1 MTGKDLIK
9 KYESLRLIAYLCPA
23 GIPTIGWGHT
33 KGVSI
38 GDTCSK
44 EQAEKWF
51 DEDYNEAKT
60 GLYKYVK
67 VPLNE
72 NQEGALISF
81 IFNLGIGN
89 FSSSTLLKLLN
100 QGKYLE
106 ASEQFVRWNK
116 SKGRVLTGLTNRRL
130 EEKQLF
136 NTSMGV

>member
-23 GIPTIGWGHT
+23 GVPTIGWGHT
-33 KGVSI
+33 KDVSI
-38 GDTCSK
+38 GDTCTK
-44 EQAEKWF
+44 EQAEGWF
-51 DEDYNEAKT
+51 DEVYNEAKK

-81 IFNLGIGN
+81 IFNLGVGN

-136 NTSMGV
+136 NTPVEV

>member
-33 KGVSI
+33 KDVSI
-38 GDTCSK
+38 GDTCTK
-44 EQAEKWF
+44 EQAEGWF
-51 DEDYNEAKT
+51 DEDYNEAKK

-81 IFNLGIGN
+81 IFNLGVGN

-136 NTSMGV
+136 NTPVEV